1 MFGAKIGRREV
12 QGNPKLAL
20 ITIGVSLLFANNV
33 QI

>member
-20 ITIGVSLLFANNV
+20 MIIDASSGFKFD
-33 QI
+33 